1 MTKQTLSVGPIEA
14 NCTIL
19 WDNPDAAWIVD
30 PGADAEIILE
40 FLKSKN
46 LKPAVILLT
55 HAHFDHIGA
64 VPQLL
69 AQYPNLPVHVGPS
82 DEQMIGHPLNSWVP
96 YYPSTPKPSTLVTD
110 LTNGATLEI
119 GGITAKIIA
128 TPGHTPGGVC
138 VYFEKEKL
146 ILTGDTLFA
155 GSCGR
160 TDFPGGSAKVLSE
173 SLKRL
178 ATLPPDTEVIPGH
191 NNSTTIGIEVKTNPY
206 LQF

>member
-14 NCTIL
+14 NCTII
-19 WDNPDAAWIVD
+19 WEDPNSAWIVD

-46 LKPAVILLT
+46 LKPALIILT
-55 HAHFDHIGA
+55 HAHFDHISA
-64 VPQLL
+64 VPQILEH
-69 AQYPNLPVHVGPS
+69 YPDLPVHVGPG
-82 DEQMIGHPLNSWVP
+82 DEPMIGHPLNSWAP
-96 YYPSTPKPSTLVTD
+96 YYPTTQKPATLMAD
-110 LTNGATLEI
+110 LVDGATIEA
-119 GGITAKIIA
+119 GGLMAKIIA

-138 VYFEKEKL
+138 VYFEKAKL
-146 ILTGDTLFA
+146 MLTGDTLFA

-178 ATLPPDTEVIPGH
+178 ATFPADTEVIPGH
-191 NNSTTIGIEVKTNPY
+191 NNATTIGNEVKTNPY